1 MSLDARMLCPLARA
15 AHLDAPRLRES
26 VATLGSLEA
35 LFVESPSALR
45 ALGLPASVI
54 EALRAPD
61 VDALEADLTAIE
73 RHGLVLLPATDPA
86 YPPRLAALAGAPA
99 VLWVRGCVETL
110 SLPQLALVGSRH
122 PTAGG
127 RRTAREFAYHFAS
140 AGPAITSGLAL
151 GIDAAGHDGAL
162 LAGGRTV
169 AVLGTGLDVTYPLEN
184 GALAERIVAS
194 GIGTLVSEFPPR
206 SEPRRAH
213 FPQRNRLISGLS
225 LGVLVV
231 EAARQS
237 GSLSTA
243 RWAGEQGREVF
254 AVPGSIHSPLSKGCH
269 DLIRQGATL
278 VEKAEDVV
286 SEFRHV
292 LTQQSL
298 ARLSSLAR
306 APCEGAGALDNPA
319 EILLDAVGFEPT
331 SVDAL
336 LASTGLS
343 GESVASMLLI
353 LELEGRI
360 EPLPG
365 GRYIRARSADL

>member
-1 MSLDARMLCPLARA
+1 MSAELRSLCALARA
-15 AHLDAPRLRES
+15 PRLDAARLREC
-26 VATLGSLEA
+26 VAATGSIDSLVA
-35 LFVESPSALR
+35 AS
-45 ALGLPASVI
+45 PASLI
-54 EALRAPD
+54 AIGLHEATVAALCAPD
-61 VDALEADLTAIE
+61 AAGLEADLAAVE
-73 RHGLVLLPATDPA
+73 RHGLALLAATDPA

-99 VLWVRGCVETL
+99 VLWVRGCIAAL
-110 SLPQLALVGSRH
+110 SAPQLAVVGSRH
-122 PTAGG
+122 PTSSG

-140 AGPAITSGLAL
+140 AGLAITSGLAR
-151 GIDAAGHDGAL
+151 GIDAASHDGAL
-162 LAGGRTV
+162 LAGGQTI
-169 AVLGTGLDVTYPLEN
+169 AVLGTGLDTTYPAEN
-184 GALAERIVAS
+184 APLAARIVDGGGA
-194 GIGTLVSEFPPR
+194 LVSEFPPR
-206 SEPRRAH
+206 TAPQRAN
-213 FPQRNRLISGLS
+213 FPQRNRLISGLA

-243 RWAGEQGREVF
+243 RWAGDQGREVF

-298 ARLSSLAR
+298 ARLCSLAR

-360 EPLPG
+360 ETLPG
-365 GRYIRARSADL
+365 GRYVRAPAP

>member
-1 MSLDARMLCPLARA
+1 MRLACAGCGRDHRRMSLDARMLCPLARA

-140 AGPAITSGLAL
+140 AGLAITSGLAL

-169 AVLGTGLDVTYPLEN
+169 AVLGTGLLLVIQAIVSLAIWNWFRKN
-184 GALAERIVAS
+184 G
-194 GIGTLVSEFPPR
+194 GG
-206 SEPRRAH
+206 
-213 FPQRNRLISGLS
+213 N
-225 LGVLVV
+225 
-231 EAARQS
+231 
-237 GSLSTA
+237 
-243 RWAGEQGREVF
+243 
-254 AVPGSIHSPLSKGCH
+254 
-269 DLIRQGATL
+269 
-278 VEKAEDVV
+278 
-286 SEFRHV
+286 V
-292 LTQQSL
+292 LTTVIAPLPST
-298 ARLSSLAR
+298 SS
-306 APCEGAGALDNPA
+306 
-319 EILLDAVGFEPT
+319 V
-331 SVDAL
+331 
-336 LASTGLS
+336 LS
-343 GESVASMLLI
+343 GPMKAAVSSSRPMPTANGV
-353 LELEGRI
+353 
-360 EPLPG
+360 
-365 GRYIRARSADL
+365 